1 MCRMKQHCILVGRSY
16 AMVAALVGLLLAT
29 LTGAAPTRATVSTTT
44 PRTLVVE
51 HGTIHK
57 FAQDGAFVTWIGGRH
72 YVVHL
77 RSVSGGSRWVLGNAG
92 VGGAVGAQTA
102 SRLVLGGKKAVWV
115 KYAGVITREAA
126 IYAAKPGQKKP
137 TLVDALGVGDY
148 GGTYLAGLAADSE
161 QTIVYGD
168 VRVTCDPRTNCSKW
182 SLTGGG
188 VHRIVGTKSVY
199 RPPIGG
205 IPAPAAIA
213 ASVGR
218 VAVVPAA
225 LTDPQR
231 GYWGA
236 APNGP
241 VDVYD
246 LSGRRLTRVVPQGTV
261 REVALCWPDL
271 AVIVTRLDGT
281 TVVEIYDAARGE
293 LVTATTRPGATH
305 VAIGTG
311 GIVFVVGRTIYTIR
325 AGQPVLLWRALT
337 KPIGLSIEGRRVAW
351 AANGRIRAL
360 TLPRWRRRTLRASE
374 QRPGSTVF
382 RQALLS

>member
-1 MCRMKQHCILVGRSY
+1 MMTKQLIRASCSC
-16 AMVAALVGLLLAT
+16 AMLLALVGLPTAALS
-29 LTGAAPTRATVSTTT
+29 GAAPTRATGRLVT
-44 PRTLVVE
+44 PRTLDIE

-57 FAQDGAFVTWIGGRH
+57 FAQDGDFITWIGGRH

-77 RSVSGGSRWVLGNAG
+77 RTVSGRSSWVLGRAG
-92 VGGAVGAQTA
+92 VGGAVGAQSA
-102 SRLVLGGKKAVWV
+102 STLVLGGTRAVWV
-115 KYAGVITREAA
+115 KYAGVMTREAG

-148 GGTYLAGLAADSE
+148 GGTYLVGLAANGE
-161 QTIVYGD
+161 QTMVYGD

-241 VDVYD
+241 VDVYN
-246 LSGRRLTRVVPQGTV
+246 LSGRRLARVVPEGTV
-261 REVALCWPDL
+261 REVGLSWPDL
-271 AVIVTRLDGT
+271 AVIVGRSDRT
-281 TVVEIYDAARGE
+281 TVIERYDAARGE
-293 LVTATTRPGATH
+293 LVATTPMPGALDL
-305 VAIGTG
+305 AIGTG
-311 GIVFVVGRTIYTIR
+311 GIVFRVGKTIYTIR
-325 AGQPVLLWRALT
+325 NGRQVLLWRAAT

-351 AANGRIRAL
+351 AASGRIKAL
-360 TLPRWRRRTLRASE
+360 TLPR
-374 QRPGSTVF
+374 
-382 RQALLS
+382 